1 MSGAV
6 GKPPEAAGATLGR
19 GEAGVA
25 LLMTLVTILLLGV
38 ALSLIGGSLAH
49 RMLLTR
55 HEAENVILTALDDAA
70 LAEGLA
76 ALAVSG
82 FTSGVPEHDYGQ
94 GKIECRIEP
103 LGGALFR
110 IEATAT
116 YGRRKRAAEA
126 WVQRI
131 PGEVRVQRWRRMP
144 EQPSR

>member
-1 MSGAV
+1 VVSGPERPS
-6 GKPPEAAGATLGR
+6 PPRGA

-49 RMLLTR
+49 RLQLTR

-76 ALAVSG
+76 ALAASG
-82 FTSGVPEHDYGQ
+82 STSGVPEHDYGQ

-103 LGGALFR
+103 MAGGLYR
-110 IEATAT
+110 VVATAT
-116 YGRRKRAAEA
+116 YAGRRRGAEA
-126 WVQRI
+126 WVARS
-131 PGEVRVQRWRRMP
+131 PGEVRVQRWRRQP
-144 EQPSR
+144 EQALPARP